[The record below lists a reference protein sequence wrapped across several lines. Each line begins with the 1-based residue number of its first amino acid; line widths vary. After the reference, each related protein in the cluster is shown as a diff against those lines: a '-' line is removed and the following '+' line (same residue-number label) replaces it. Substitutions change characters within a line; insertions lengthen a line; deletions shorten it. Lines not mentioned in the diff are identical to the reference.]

1 MGLSQDHQPI
11 TDNWIQLIM
20 ISCQSVWACL
30 LFICSKMLRTELIIS
45 IIPSL
50 YFCMTLVKLD
60 IWRFAINQPKS
71 VSDRGCSL
79 SSGTL
84 TQAIRNFAKSLE
96 GWLTNA
102 MTNFPQEIIRTKV
115 WKKKSRILLLNS
127 FYLVDIT
134 GITLLQRGGVKHLLL
149 STLNHSIS
157 SFKIKCIMF
166 LSENASYLHIIS

>member
-1 MGLSQDHQPI
+1 
-11 TDNWIQLIM
+11 
-20 ISCQSVWACL
+20 
-30 LFICSKMLRTELIIS
+30 
-45 IIPSL
+45 
-50 YFCMTLVKLD
+50 MTSVKLD
-60 IWRFAINQPKS
+60 IWCFAINQLKS

-127 FYLVDIT
+127 FYLVDW
-134 GITLLQRGGVKHLLL
+134 QL
-149 STLNHSIS
+149 SH
-157 SFKIKCIMF
+157 
-166 LSENASYLHIIS
+166 